1 MLGHRSYRDGSVLC
15 HLLVASTLVSVGTLL
30 CSGAPL
36 AAHADLVACRSDP
49 VISLS
54 NGITIDLSANINDG
68 AADVRQVAYSLR
80 IPKDVQVVAM
90 VGTDGL
96 LGLQE
101 VFTVVADALPGN
113 YASITVVTTGQH
125 GVAVT
130 AEMLIVPALGLL
142 AQTTAQGTDRQ
153 RLRMQVTL

>member
-68 AADVRQVAYSLR
+68 AADVQQVAYSLH
-80 IPKDVQVVAM
+80 IPKDVQVVARA
-90 VGTDGL
+90 GTDGL
-96 LGLQE
+96 LGLKE
-101 VFTVVADALPGN
+101 VFTVVADALPGI
-113 YASITVVTTGQH
+113 YASTTVVTTGQH

-142 AQTTAQGTDRQ
+142 ARTTAQGTDQQ
-153 RLRMQVTL
+153 RLSMQVTQ